1 MLEIIISFKRN
12 WCSFERKHVGQKRK
26 SLRLARVCFYWRG
39 KLLLPLAKNSWRQ
52 PEMKHYITQERCSL
66 LKKTANRRTSQK
78 NTSYIQYILQRL
90 LSRWGNCTAGCSS
103 TPSSLLSKVQ
113 CTMYTVCSTL
123 DSNRFFVYNL
133 KSLSILAKIKI
144 ICFFK

>member
-26 SLRLARVCFYWRG
+26 SLRLAKGCFYWRG

-66 LKKTANRRTSQK
+66 LKKLLTEELHRR
-78 NTSYIQYILQRL
+78 ILPIYSIFYRDCWVDEATVL
-90 LSRWGNCTAGCSS
+90 LAAALH
-103 TPSSLLSKVQ
+103 LLLFSPRYSVQ
-113 CTMYTVCSTL
+113 CTQCVLHWIATDFLY
-123 DSNRFFVYNL
+123 
-133 KSLSILAKIKI
+133 I
-144 ICFFK
+144 I

>member
-12 WCSFERKHVGQKRK
+12 WCSFERKNVGQKRK
-26 SLRLARVCFYWRG
+26 SLRLAKGCFYWRG

-66 LKKTANRRTSQK
+66 LKKLLTEELHRR
-78 NTSYIQYILQRL
+78 ILPIYILQRL

-113 CTMYTVCSTL
+113 CTVYTVCSTL
-123 DSNRFFVYNL
+123 DSNRFFVHNL